1 MNITKEQTGEL
12 TATLKVEVKESDYNA
27 DYQQEL
33 KIMHVSRLYLALG
46 QEKCRWG

>member
-33 KIMHVSRLYLALG
+33 KICTSVGYTWL
-46 QEKCRWG
+46 